1 MARFVQIRVDDVER
15 INEEH
20 ENENTRKKKF
30 YDTKVFLEF
39 LSAEGERRKIE
50 EIPPNEL
57 KNLAKR
63 FVLSVRK
70 KNGEEYEPSSIR
82 AFLQSIDR
90 CLRKNGY
97 SVSLLNDK

>member
-1 MARFVQIRVDDVER
+1 MARFVQFSEDDVER
-15 INEEH
+15 FNEEH
-20 ENENTRKKKF
+20 ENENTRKQPV

-39 LSAEGERRKIE
+39 LAAEGERRKIE

-70 KNGEEYEPSSIR
+70 KNGEV
-82 AFLQSIDR
+82 F
-90 CLRKNGY
+90 
-97 SVSLLNDK
+97 

>member
-1 MARFVQIRVDDVER
+1 MARFVQISVDDVER
-15 INEEH
+15 FKAEY
-20 ENENTRKKKF
+20 ENENTRKKTF

-39 LSAEGERRKIE
+39 LSVKGERRKIE

-57 KNLAKR
+57 KNLATKR

-82 AFLQSIDR
+82 AFL
-90 CLRKNGY
+90 
-97 SVSLLNDK
+97 